1 MEGGKGGFGYVNLHN
16 YPLYRPSPP
25 LTAIDRFLWDQ
36 KEKFLVPENEFFDF
50 SSSCSNYDSCSNGG
64 GILWPSGTNETIFVD
79 GLLLDGETQNWR
91 NDDVNP
97 NLGLKDSESKLLVE
111 KNCGGLGKR
120 VKGGYSTNLIKGQWT
135 DEEDRKLVKL
145 VKQHGVRKWA
155 QIAEK
160 MEGRAGKQC
169 RERWNNHLRPD
180 IKKDSWSEEEERM
193 LVETHKKVGNKW
205 AEIAKKIPGRTEN
218 SIKNHWNATKRRQN
232 SRRKTKKNQGQNGKN
247 RQPSLLQDYIKTKIF
262 NDNHSTI
269 TTTSSISD
277 DLLSDPSFPGLPLD
291 ESQPLISNTYD
302 EELEFML
309 SLFAKKPNETLVG
322 PIMKPK
328 ATINNDN
335 DHDKI
340 SCVNEELPKNYMY
353 SDLYVSC
360 LLDGG
365 NGLGTSGYCTYED
378 MNMEVEMNEG
388 GDSSGKKEMDLIE
401 MVSSSQ
407 FSQGSVD

>member
-1 MEGGKGGFGYVNLHN
+1 
-16 YPLYRPSPP
+16 
-25 LTAIDRFLWDQ
+25 
-36 KEKFLVPENEFFDF
+36 
-50 SSSCSNYDSCSNGG
+50 
-64 GILWPSGTNETIFVD
+64 
-79 GLLLDGETQNWR
+79 
-91 NDDVNP
+91 
-97 NLGLKDSESKLLVE
+97 
-111 KNCGGLGKR
+111 
-120 VKGGYSTNLIKGQWT
+120 
-135 DEEDRKLVKL
+135 
-145 VKQHGVRKWA
+145 
-155 QIAEK
+155 
-160 MEGRAGKQC
+160 
-169 RERWNNHLRPD
+169 
-180 IKKDSWSEEEERM
+180 M

-205 AEIAKKIPGRTEN
+205 AEIAKRIPGRTEN

-269 TTTSSISD
+269 TTTTTTSSISD
-277 DLLSDPSFPGLPLD
+277 DLLSDPNFPGLPLD

-309 SLFAKKPNETLVG
+309 SLFANKPNETLVG

-340 SCVNEELPKNYMY
+340 SCVNEELPKSYMY